1 MRHADATRVLTR
13 AGGLRGCTA
22 PVAVVR
28 RGACCAPRHTKAQH
42 SYASRGNPNQEPVKR
57 RQRGG
62 GRVSV
67 LAWRSRRS
75 PQPCDYVR
83 SRACSAAARLRV
95 SLRTPCAS
103 SASYQEEHIRC
114 GSSRDKSFRRPLTRR
129 PTCWATSCRRCARR
143 PPRSL
148 RPQPTCP
155 TCRGPRPGRPKALP
169 TARRGAPSARTAT

>member
-1 MRHADATRVLTR
+1 MCHARRSARAPPGRAACAAARRRSRSCDAARAALPATPRRSTRMCRVGSQTKSPSSG
-13 AGGLRGCTA
+13 ASVEGG
-22 PVAVVR
+22 VS
-28 RGACCAPRHTKAQH
+28 PR
-42 SYASRGNPNQEPVKR
+42 
-57 RQRGG
+57 
-62 GRVSV
+62 
-67 LAWRSRRS
+67 WRDSSRRS

-103 SASYQEEHIRC
+103 SASYQEHIRC